1 MEESGKH
8 PGCAD
13 LTAVQEQLG
22 LSRAALARELGL
34 HRNTANAY
42 AHNKQPI
49 PRYIALACAALLH
62 RLQPV
67 GESAS
72 D

>member
-1 MEESGKH
+1 M
-8 PGCAD
+8 
-13 LTAVQEQLG
+13 G